1 MPVSGRNRQWVGR
14 DSNSQPTPSRCGAE
28 TPQKV
33 ARRNWAAVQ
42 PAESADGI
50 RSAQARGRCSSG
62 GWPECAEGSLFLK
75 PYPAEVH
82 LTHSNI
88 ADSDGR
94 RSNDLLIHCLLPAAP
109 CVCQTWTPR
118 PGWHLPDT
126 DLRSDLPVRR
136 TQEPNSLK
144 STPMAAIV
152 TARRMRWQDAA
163 PHEPRVQPGTPRQSP
178 RHTSTNRRSSKRC
191 SAR

>member
-1 MPVSGRNRQWVGR
+1 MSDNETPPSPRWNPVSMPVSGRNRQWVGR

-33 ARRNWAAVQ
+33 ARRNWTAVQ

-118 PGWHLPDT
+118 PGWHLPDA
-126 DLRSDLPVRR
+126 DPRSDLPVRR
-136 TQEPNSLK
+136 TQEPCSDQK
-144 STPMAAIV
+144 HADGSDCDRRADAVARCRAA
-152 TARRMRWQDAA
+152 
-163 PHEPRVQPGTPRQSP
+163 
-178 RHTSTNRRSSKRC
+178 
-191 SAR
+191 